1 MSDREL
7 AQLFG
12 RATRD
17 LDAMQRQRIRQLQGI
32 ERELF
37 DGLVAKLM
45 DALDTGG
52 GRITTRRGSAS
63 INRLVDEVFRAME
76 RGGLKTFYQTSLQDL
91 FRILGNNDIY
101 NAALFATI
109 SRAGDKRY
117 KEIRS
122 QVDRVMRAKIG
133 IDERGKSI
141 SGGYFDNLLQGVSR
155 GVRTE
160 IQQVINAGVGA
171 GIPTGKLM
179 RQIEITVKGTR
190 ANPGTLSRALQPH
203 IFDTY
208 QQFDRSSNNVYAKKL
223 GLDAFVY
230 QGGLIET
237 SRDFCIKKNG
247 KVFTKKEAEMDW
259 PKDPTLPRKTVERN
273 SGTLQGYNPTV
284 DLGRWNCRHRT
295 RFISRAIAEEL
306 RPDLKRT

>member
-1 MSDREL
+1 MSEREL

-17 LDAMQRQRIRQLQGI
+17 LDAMQRARIRELQGI
-32 ERELF
+32 ERQLF
-37 DGLVAKLM
+37 EGLVSKLTE
-45 DALDTGG
+45 ALDMGG
-52 GRITTRRGSAS
+52 GKITTRKGSAS

-91 FRILGNNDIY
+91 FRILGNNEAY

-109 SRAGDKRY
+109 SAAGDKRF
-117 KEIRS
+117 KAMRGE
-122 QVDRVMRAKIG
+122 VDRIMRKRIG
-133 IDERGKSI
+133 IDAKGKTI
-141 SGGYFDNLLQGVSR
+141 GGGYFDSLLQGVGR
-155 GVRTE
+155 TARTE
-160 IQQVINAGVGA
+160 VQQVINAGVSSGTP
-171 GIPTGKLM
+171 IGKLM
-179 RQIEITVKGTR
+179 RQIEITVKGTQV
-190 ANPGTLSRALQPH
+190 NPGTLSKALQPH

-208 QQFDRSSNNVYAKKL
+208 QQFDRASNDTYAKKL

-247 KVFTKKEAEMDW
+247 KVFTKKEAERDW
-259 PKDPTLPRKTVERN
+259 PKDPTLPRKTVEKN
-273 SGTLQGYNPTV
+273 SGVLQGYNPTV

-295 RFISRAIAEEL
+295 RFISRALAEEL
-306 RPDLKRT
+306 RPDLKP